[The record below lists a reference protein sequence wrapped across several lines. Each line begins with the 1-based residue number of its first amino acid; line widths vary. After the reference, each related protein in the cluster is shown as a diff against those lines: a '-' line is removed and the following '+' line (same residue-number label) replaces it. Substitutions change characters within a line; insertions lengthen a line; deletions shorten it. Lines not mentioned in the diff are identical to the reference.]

1 MNSEFSITEQ
11 KNQLR
16 QQMRQIRRAMPPEK
30 REAADKAICEAV
42 LAHPDFMRA
51 KQIFAYVAMPIE
63 VQTKGILEACLAM
76 GKTLALPVCET
87 ASHAMTF
94 YRLDDMAELT
104 AGAYNIP
111 VPPVSAARVCTP
123 DAETLVL
130 LPMTA
135 YDAQG
140 YRLGAG
146 GGYYDRFFAQYPF
159 LRTLGICYADCF
171 AEVLPHDEYD
181 QKMQA
186 CITENGLEDFHGRT
200 E

>member
-1 MNSEFSITEQ
+1 MG
-11 KNQLR
+11 
-16 QQMRQIRRAMPPEK
+16 IRFADGE
-30 REAADKAICEAV
+30 RER
-42 LAHPDFMRA
+42 LAHCKTGFENA
-51 KQIFAYVAMPIE
+51 
-63 VQTKGILEACLAM
+63 LCLH
-76 GKTLALPVCET
+76 LD
-87 ASHAMTF
+87 
-94 YRLDDMAELT
+94 RLDDMAELT

>member
-87 ASHAMTF
+87 ASHAISGGTIS
-94 YRLDDMAELT
+94 
-104 AGAYNIP
+104 GCII
-111 VPPVSAARVCTP
+111 SAIISLISA
-123 DAETLVL
+123 
-130 LPMTA
+130 MF
-135 YDAQG
+135 
-140 YRLGAG
+140 G
-146 GGYYDRFFAQYPF
+146 GHLFID
-159 LRTLGICYADCF
+159 ICF
-171 AEVLPHDEYD
+171 
-181 QKMQA
+181 
-186 CITENGLEDFHGRT
+186 
-200 E
+200 